1 MVFRMMFRIAV
12 NSDKR
17 MENDMFRI
25 SKILNHNAVL
35 AVSDEKRNVLF
46 WTKELVLV
54 KKVSE
59 YIEIST
65 HATVYSL
72 QETTE
77 RGMQDSLPG
86 LLILLCW
93 KWQI

>member
-35 AVSDEKRNVLF
+35 AVSDEK
-46 WTKELVLV
+46 KEC
-54 KKVSE
+54 
-59 YIEIST
+59 
-65 HATVYSL
+65 
-72 QETTE
+72 
-77 RGMQDSLPG
+77 
-86 LLILLCW
+86 LILD
-93 KWQI
+93 KGIGFGKKSQ